1 MTDRMIKQGF
11 SKVPLP
17 LFPLM
22 KLKLLKKET
31 EFCYGID
38 SSTPDLDPA
47 LLLWLFAFLPESNV
61 R

>member
-1 MTDRMIKQGF
+1 M
-11 SKVPLP
+11 VVP

-22 KLKLLKKET
+22 KLKPLKKKQSSAT
-31 EFCYGID
+31 DFGID

-47 LLLWLFAFLPESNV
+47 LPLWLFPFLPESNV

>member
-1 MTDRMIKQGF
+1 M
-11 SKVPLP
+11 VVP

-22 KLKLLKKET
+22 KLKPLKKKQSSAT
-31 EFCYGID
+31 DFGID

-47 LLLWLFAFLPESNV
+47 LPLWLFPFLPEYNV